1 MLRRRRVVRAVPGKK
16 PESDEKPEA
25 DKKQESDAKPEPG
38 KKLGW
43 RARLRRRRVARAA
56 AADELQAVETATAR
70 AVPETRGGMFR
81 SLRNHN
87 YRLFAM
93 GGVISNVGGWMQ
105 RTAQDWLVLD
115 LTHGSAAALGLT
127 TALQFLPL
135 MLFGLWGG
143 MLADRYPKRPL
154 LMVAQS
160 IMGLLALTMG
170 LLVVTGAAQAWH
182 VYVMAFT
189 LGLISC
195 VEVPTRQSFVVEM
208 VGRQDLSN
216 AIALNASS
224 FNLARVVGPAL
235 AGVLIYAL
243 GGTGPM
249 FLINAMSFLA
259 VLGGLALMRASEL
272 TTPDPVP
279 RAKGQLREGLRYV
292 MARPDLL
299 MPILLVAFVSLFTQ
313 SFSMSIALMARE
325 VFGAGASSFGLAS
338 SMFAVGALGGALM
351 AARRVRPSRKLLIG
365 GALSFGLF
373 QVATGLA
380 PWYPLYLLFLIP
392 AGVALISINTA
403 ANTSVQ
409 LASSPEMRGRVMGIY
424 VLVFTGGAPIGA
436 PLLGW
441 VSDLG
446 GPRVGVM
453 IGGVLTLAG
462 VGAAIMLT
470 KVLSRRSHATVRGA
484 TAAAAGA

>member
-1 MLRRRRVVRAVPGKK
+1 MRPLARALAVPGRKLGAKARARRRRA
-16 PESDEKPEA
+16 
-25 DKKQESDAKPEPG
+25 
-38 KKLGW
+38 
-43 RARLRRRRVARAA
+43 ARAA
-56 AADELQAVETATAR
+56 ATDELQAVETGTAQ
-70 AVPETRGGMFR
+70 AVPETHGGMFR
-81 SLRNHN
+81 ALRNYN
-87 YRLFAM
+87 YRLFAA
-93 GGVISNVGGWMQ
+93 GGVVSNVGGWMQ
-105 RTAQDWLVLD
+105 RTAQDWLILD
-115 LTHGSAAALGLT
+115 LTHGSAAALGVT
-127 TALQFLPL
+127 TALQFLPQL
-135 MLFGLWGG
+135 LFGLWGG

-154 LMVAQS
+154 LIVAQS
-160 IMGLLALTMG
+160 IMGLLALTLG
-170 LLVVTGAAQAWH
+170 VLTLTGQAQQWH
-182 VYVMAFT
+182 VYVMAFA
-189 LGLISC
+189 LGLVLC

-243 GGTGPM
+243 GGTGPI
-249 FLINAMSFLA
+249 FVINALSFLA
-259 VLGGLALMRASEL
+259 VLGGLALMRTSEL

-292 MARPDLL
+292 VERPDLL
-299 MPILLVAFVSLFTQ
+299 MPILLVAFVSLCAQ

-338 SMFAVGALGGALM
+338 SMFAVGALGGALL

-373 QVATGLA
+373 QVLTGLA
-380 PWYPLYLLFLIP
+380 PWYPVYLLLLIP
-392 AGVALISINTA
+392 AGMALITVNTA

-409 LASSPEMRGRVMGIY
+409 LAASPEMRGRVMGIY

-441 VSDLG
+441 ISELG
-446 GPRVGVM
+446 GPR
-453 IGGVLTLAG
+453 AG
-462 VGAAIMLT
+462 VVVGGLLTVLGTGAAIMLT
-470 KVLSRRSHATVRGA
+470 RAIGRRSHATVRGS
-484 TAAAAGA
+484 AAASARA